1 MPRIPQNRPA
11 AAAVAAALTALVAMP
26 VSAAPP
32 ARGAVPTGAVRAGA
46 VRVVTLPVKGMTCAI
61 CTKGVEESVKRLD
74 GVIGA
79 SADLGS
85 GLVRVEAA
93 EGKSLSLVEVKD
105 RVVKAGFKVG
115 GECQIEAEGRFN
127 VSPDGR
133 IMFRIPGTAYAY
145 QVLEGSELLHLYK
158 DNPGLRGDFSVSFRL
173 HDHPRWKPPAISI
186 IRAEG
191 LGLPPA
197 QGR

>member
-1 MPRIPQNRPA
+1 MAVVLSALAAIPI
-11 AAAVAAALTALVAMP
+11 
-26 VSAAPP
+26 SAAPP
-32 ARGAVPTGAVRAGA
+32 ARGAVPTGA

-79 SADLGS
+79 SADLGT

-115 GECQIEAEGRFN
+115 GECQIEAEGRFS

-158 DNPGLRGDFSVSFRL
+158 GNPGLRGDFSVSFRL

-191 LGLPPA
+191 LGSPPA

>member
-1 MPRIPQNRPA
+1 MHGPRIPQNQPG
-11 AAAVAAALTALVAMP
+11 AAAVVAVLTALSVAP

-32 ARGAVPTGAVRAGA
+32 VRGAAPAGT
-46 VRVVTLPVKGMTCAI
+46 VRVLTLPVKGMTCAL

-74 GVIGA
+74 GVAGA
-79 SADLGS
+79 AADLGS

-93 EGKSLSLVEVKD
+93 AGKSLSLGEVKD

-115 GECQIEAEGRFN
+115 GECQIEADGRFSI
-127 VSPDGR
+127 SPDGR

-145 QVLEGSELLHLYK
+145 QVLEGSELLRLYK
-158 DNPGLRGDFSVSFRL
+158 YHPGLKGDFSVSFRL

-186 IRAEG
+186 IRAET
-191 LGLPPA
+191 LGAEPA
-197 QGR
+197 AGS